1 MIIESLLL
9 FILLGITISLFGL
22 QIAKESVLALKV
34 KVFLRLTQPYNKKLS
49 AFSQFKFWR
58 KLIGTA
64 FYFVFPLILIVVL
77 LFRLHRFISELLDCE
92 YCQSVWYIFICITS
106 FIWILCIRQEFY
118 ISIIFYVFNINSIY
132 SKVIM
137 FFIERFIF

>member
-92 YCQSVWYIFICITS
+92 YCQSVWYMGLVNYFYLNFTFTES
-106 FIWILCIRQEFY
+106 ILLSTFPILILY
-118 ISIIFYVFNINSIY
+118 L
-132 SKVIM
+132 
-137 FFIERFIF
+137 IERIRHD